1 MGFGVSGASAVI
13 FLGLFI
19 AAGTL
24 YATTSNTAEIVS
36 DAHHD
41 DRERLLDR
49 RNTALNVSDA
59 TYDTSDDT
67 LNVTVE
73 NTGTHTLSVNATTV
87 LVDNAYVSTANATVD
102 GVSSTDLWEPG
113 ETLRLSVTTTSV
125 TDESRVKVVT
135 ETGVSDGA
143 DIEVRN

>member
-24 YATTSNTAEIVS
+24 YATTSTTAELVS
-36 DAHHD
+36 DASHD

-49 RNTALNVSDA
+49 RNTALNVTEA
-59 TYDTSDDT
+59 VYDTSEDT

-73 NTGTHTLSVNATTV
+73 NTGTHTLSVNDTTV
-87 LVDNAYVSTANATVD
+87 LVDNEYVSTENATVE
-102 GVSSTDLWEPG
+102 GVSGTDLWEPG
-113 ETLRLSVTTTSV
+113 QTLELTLTNVTSAP
-125 TDESRVKVVT
+125 DRVKVVT
-135 ETGVSDGA
+135 ETGVSDA
-143 DIEVRN
+143 ESVQVVN

>member
-24 YATTSNTAEIVS
+24 YTTTSNTAEIVS

-49 RNTALNVSDA
+49 RNTAINVTSA
-59 TYDTSDDT
+59 VYDTSAET

-73 NTGTHTLSVNATTV
+73 NTGTHTLSVDATTV
-87 LVDNAYVSTANATVD
+87 LANNTYVSTSNATVD
-102 GVSSTDLWEPG
+102 GASGTDLWEPG
-113 ETLRLSVTTTSV
+113 TALELTVSNV
-125 TDESRVKVVT
+125 TDYPARVKVVT
-135 ETGVSDGA
+135 ETGVA
-143 DIEVRN
+143 DATPVRETN

>member
-24 YATTSNTAEIVS
+24 YTTTSNTAEVVS
-36 DAHHD
+36 DAQHE

-49 RNTALNVSDA
+49 RNTAINVTDA
-59 TYDTSDDT
+59 VYDTSDT
-67 LNVTVE
+67 LNVTIE

-87 LVDNAYVSTANATVD
+87 VADNEYGVVTNASVEGD
-102 GVSSTDLWEPG
+102 PMTDLWEPG
-113 ETLRLSVTTTSV
+113 TTLRLTVTNIDTV
-125 TDESRVKVVT
+125 PSRVKIVT
-135 ETGVSDGA
+135 ETGVA
-143 DIEVRN
+143 DAAPVRETN

>member
-24 YATTSNTAEIVS
+24 YTTTSDVAEVVG

-49 RNTALNVSDA
+49 RNTAVNVTDA
-59 TYDTSDDT
+59 VYDTSDT

-87 LVDNAYVSTANATVD
+87 LVANEYVSTANATVGGD
-102 GVSSTDLWEPG
+102 ASTDLWGPG
-113 ETLRLSVTTTSV
+113 QTLELTVSNVTV
-125 TDESRVKVVT
+125 TPDRVKVVT
-135 ETGVSDGA
+135 ETGVA
-143 DIEVRN
+143 DAASVREKN

>member
-13 FLGLFI
+13 FLGLFM

-24 YATTSNTAEIVS
+24 YATASNTAELVS

-49 RNTALNVSDA
+49 QNTALNVTDA
-59 TYDTSDDT
+59 TYDTSEST

-73 NTGTHTLSVNATTV
+73 NTGTYVLSVSATTV
-87 LVDNAYVSTANATVD
+87 LVDNTYVSTENATV
-102 GVSSTDLWEPG
+102 GGASGTDLWEPG
-113 ETLRLSVTTTSV
+113 HTLRLSVSMSSV
-125 TDESRVKVVT
+125 TDDARVKVVT
-135 ETGVSDGA
+135 ETGVA
-143 DIEVRN
+143 DAAVVKVRN